1 MRAVPVLLLVGAC
14 SFSGSAGGDGEQP
27 PIDGQ
32 VMPSEAGADAAE
44 VIDAAPVPWL
54 TGYMHRRRIDLL
66 SPAEPLAN
74 FGLLVRLESDADLK
88 LFAGASGQSIRFTL
102 ADGTTL
108 TPWESELYDAEEGT
122 LAAWVRVPQMRA
134 GEALYLYYGSDAP
147 PDEPAQPTWDDS
159 IYSLVMHFADPGN
172 GPWQSA
178 TADPDSMAV
187 APGATGPAGVFT
199 PIGAGRRFGGN
210 DRIELDAGGSNR
222 LQFGTSSFSFSVLM
236 KSPANLGQWDM
247 PFYKGG
253 SNAGQAGFDM
263 ELGTGPWRTCIS
275 DGDNQGPSS
284 ILCADFIPEST
295 PILDQWHWLTTVV
308 DRGSQ
313 KLQAYRDGVLQ
324 HEVDITAIGA
334 LDTSPRLSV
343 SNVNYKFNGDLD
355 ELRVY
360 RSTLTAAWI
369 ATEWANVFDAETV
382 RRIGAPESP

>member
-14 SFSGSAGGDGEQP
+14 SFSGSAGGDGQP

-32 VMPSEAGADAAE
+32 PLPSELGIDAPE
-44 VIDAAPVPWL
+44 VIDAAPAPWL
-54 TGYMHRRRIDLL
+54 TGYTHRRRIDLL
-66 SPAEPLAN
+66 SPSEPLTN
-74 FGLLVRLESDADLK
+74 FVLLVQLESDADLQ
-88 LFAGASGQSIRFTL
+88 LVADPSGQSIRFTL
-102 ADGTTL
+102 ADGVTL
-108 TPWESELYDAEEGT
+108 TPWEVELYDADEGT

-134 GEALYLYYGSDAP
+134 GEALYLYYGSSSP
-147 PDEPAQPTWDDS
+147 PAEPAQPIWDDS

-178 TADPDSMAV
+178 TADNDSMAV
-187 APGATGPAGVFT
+187 PSGATGPAGVFA
-199 PIGAGRRFGGN
+199 PMGVGRRFGGN
-210 DRIELDAGGSNR
+210 DRIELDAGGSDR
-222 LQFGTSSFSFSVLM
+222 LQFGTSSFSFSVMM
-236 KSPANLGQWDM
+236 KTPTNLGQWDM

-275 DGDNQGPSS
+275 DGDNQGASS

-308 DRGSQ
+308 NREAQ
-313 KLQAYRDGVLQ
+313 KLQAYRDGMLQ
-324 HEVDITAIGA
+324 DEVDITAIGD
-334 LDTSPRLSV
+334 LDTTTRLMV
-343 SNVNYKFNGDLD
+343 SNMNYKFNGDVD

-369 ATEWANVFDAETV
+369 ATEWANAFDADTV